1 MPHREKIQ
9 RVRAIGFPGTF
20 NDAPPLE
27 RRDMISHLIEDA
39 TIYFQR
45 GDLSGILFYGD
56 NHIFHYLEA
65 KASYMD
71 ELKRDVLNYPLFHG
85 QKFLYDEAIPQWNF
99 KTWQVKYVRN
109 EQPLKEFFKR
119 HGWDQFNPF
128 LLEGALLDEFM
139 QIVMLYADAGE
150 IFETDSAA
158 NQIHHVPEKEA
169 TLWHYMLG
177 TVVLIALAWLAFML
191 LSHFG
196 YINFTPLYQQ

>member
-119 HGWDQFNPF
+119 HGWERFEPY
-128 LLEGALLDEFM
+128 LLEGELLDEFM
-139 QIVMLYADAGE
+139 AIVMTYADANVA
-150 IFETDSAA
+150 IT
-158 NQIHHVPEKEA
+158 NQPIKQAPEKHA
-169 TLWHYMLG
+169 SFLHYMLG